1 MSIPSLRQQMIN
13 EALDYHMNM
22 NHVVFNRERIQA
34 GYEGWSQEFDK
45 SQGDMIIEATIRQK
59 ISDIMTS
66 IQKLIQATGYT
77 EPTKVG
83 KGSLRSNPSGHKS
96 GRPVHVGGVL
106 PGDLERI
113 ARQRALRELG
123 DVYSTDE
130 DDDDYIPEGFERSEP
145 VPFRQTTRR
154 RRAQVVEGED
164 DEDITTDEEDD
175 VEERKQITR
184 YEMKTPPFRYNL
196 ESEDED
202 EEPAPITSNVAQLS
216 VDGEPTAPG
225 TLGKTAP
232 GDITRSLMKSR
243 DMVMSAVS
251 SIITGYN
258 GLVDY
263 INLQNRQKPFKQ
275 RDVSSIDGLVK
286 QLVDPLKSALA
297 ASSRML
303 ESDTREAE
311 RDYIKVYNV
320 ISDMIKKILT
330 GMPFIK
336 VDIAMLNERIPL
348 KYEYILSKEY
358 DSKKQGNQQYLK
370 SLEDMVKKEM
380 TSLEKMP
387 EQTPLEQEAKAVMRQ
402 QLNRQLEQLVD
413 AGLMT
418 DSRAREI
425 VRGIKVS
432 FGPPSGKPAIGLPE
446 FMAQPRKPRTKPE
459 GPGFVEVVDEE
470 ERKGPVEEG
479 EEKAGEGSGLKP
491 NRKKGGHVH
500 KPEKFGDE
508 QELEP
513 YLTKHLRP
521 SKYRKD
527 VPPIE
532 SSSEESSGEEGSG
545 SDMEINDMRLG
556 KGKSE
561 RKARKQKE
569 DVKAI
574 ANLPKAEAMVLI
586 EKKRGGAKKKT
597 EKAKV
602 KPALQNDKADIDLWF
617 M

>member
-1 MSIPSLRQQMIN
+1 
-13 EALDYHMNM
+13 
-22 NHVVFNRERIQA
+22 
-34 GYEGWSQEFDK
+34 
-45 SQGDMIIEATIRQK
+45 
-59 ISDIMTS
+59 MTN

-77 EPTKVG
+77 EPTQAG
-83 KGSLRSNPSGHKS
+83 KGK
-96 GRPVHVGGVL
+96 
-106 PGDLERI
+106 GDNTKNISQRYSQREKKKEKERY
-113 ARQRALRELG
+113 RKEKEYEQKTE
-123 DVYSTDE
+123 
-130 DDDDYIPEGFERSEP
+130 
-145 VPFRQTTRR
+145 
-154 RRAQVVEGED
+154 
-164 DEDITTDEEDD
+164 
-175 VEERKQITR
+175 KQILKEIEKKSFKEKQKQQTKQSR
-184 YEMKTPPFRYNL
+184 VLEYDTDNETETSGDEAEGKEEYPPEQIQAMKQAQ
-196 ESEDED
+196 S
-202 EEPAPITSNVAQLS
+202 PAPAPAPAPAPVLASSQATQT
-216 VDGEPTAPG
+216 EETAPG
-225 TLGKTAP
+225 TLGKTGP
-232 GDITRSLMKSR
+232 SDITRSLMKSR

-275 RDVSSIDGLVK
+275 SDVSSIDGLVK

-297 ASSRML
+297 ASSRLL

-311 RDYIKVYNV
+311 RDYTRVYNV

-358 DSKKQGNQQYLK
+358 DSKKQSNQQYLK

-387 EQTPLEQEAKAVMRQ
+387 EQTPLEQEAKALMRQ
-402 QLNRQLEQLVD
+402 QMNRQLEQLVD
-413 AGLMT
+413 AGLMK
-418 DSRAREI
+418 DSVAKKI
-425 VRGIKVS
+425 VRDIKAS
-432 FGPPSGKPAIGLPE
+432 FGPPSGGPSKDIRQVLGKPQE
-446 FMAQPRKPRTKPE
+446 RTVRGE
-459 GPGFVEVVDEE
+459 RGFVEVVDEE

-479 EEKAGEGSGLKP
+479 EEKALELSQSQIEGLDYDPFFYDVQLNIQSLSQINKVPVARKKQLIDNAYDLLERMGKDIWKIKDELKDKNKLQVASSLITELRGKGKP
-491 NRKKGGHVH
+491 NRKKGGNVH
-500 KPEKFGDE
+500 KTEKFGDE

-556 KGKSE
+556 KGKKKG

-602 KPALQNDKADIDLWF
+602 KPALQNSQADVDLWF